1 MCDVCSLFHCCRGAA
16 ALWEDYRDT
25 EALLLRRARESGV
38 DPASLRRMEQEL
50 LKPRSPRREPR
61 SAARWLILCSFSLA
75 AMCNGL
81 MYSTE
86 AAVTVPA
93 EQFYGISE
101 ARILW
106 LTVPRPAPSPDPT
119 SALGSEPDALAPLSG
134 RTSSTSDTSRSSS
147 PRSGS

>member
-1 MCDVCSLFHCCRGAA
+1 M
-16 ALWEDYRDT
+16 
-25 EALLLRRARESGV
+25 
-38 DPASLRRMEQEL
+38 
-50 LKPRSPRREPR
+50 
-61 SAARWLILCSFSLA
+61 LILCSFSLA

-106 LTVPRPAPSPDPT
+106 LTVPRPAPSPAAPHPT
-119 SALGSEPDALAPLSG
+119 SALGSLASEPDALAPLSG